1 MSEKALNILLVEDH
15 LALREVLAESLE
27 DFGYSVRAYESAENA
42 LSNSESFRCAIAILD
57 INLPGEDGLYL
68 ANQLRLK
75 NPNIGIILLTVRS
88 EVADKLS
95 GYEAGAD
102 LYLPK
107 PIPPEELHAAIKAL
121 SRRLPIEDSN
131 YLSFN
136 LSSNQLKT
144 QHQQVVN
151 LSEEE
156 RRLLVT
162 LSQAPNQQLEFW
174 ELAEAL
180 ELDLE
185 NTNLRTTLEKRV
197 SRLRKKLTQINQP
210 TTSIKSLRG
219 VGYQL
224 TLSIKF
230 E

>member
-1 MSEKALNILLVEDH
+1 MSKQGLKVLLVEDH
-15 LALREVLAESLE
+15 LALREVLVESLT
-27 DFGYSVRAYESAENA
+27 DFGYAVSAYESTEQA
-42 LSNSESFRCAIAILD
+42 LADRAVFDCPIAILD
-57 INLPGEDGLYL
+57 VNLPGEDGLYL

-75 NPNIGIILLTVRS
+75 KPNIGIILLTVRN

-107 PIPPEELHAAIKAL
+107 PTTPEELHAAIKAL

-136 LSSNQLKT
+136 LASNQLKN
-144 QHQQVVN
+144 QHQQLVN

-156 RRLLVT
+156 RRLLVA

-219 VGYQL
+219 MGYQL